1 MALPEIKR
9 PLFTMT
15 MPSTKKEVTF
25 RPFLVGEE
33 KILLMAQESG
43 DDRDIIRAIKQILTN
58 VIVSESFSPRALT
71 TFDLE
76 YMFLKLRAKSVSN
89 IMEMSYIDNEDQK
102 KYDFQINLD
111 DIEVTYPEGNWSN
124 KIKASDDIGITLRY
138 PTVELL
144 ASLDASETET
154 EMVDQMVRG
163 CIASIYDAENVY
175 LADEQD
181 PADLAAFIDKLDP
194 KTYKEIRSFFDGMPQ
209 VIHTINYKNS
219 LGNDRKIELRTLKD
233 FFTWA

>member
-1 MALPEIKR
+1 
-9 PLFTMT
+9 
-15 MPSTKKEVTF
+15 MPSTQKEVTF

-43 DDRDIIRAIKQILTN
+43 DERDIIRAIKQILTN
-58 VIVSESFSPRALT
+58 VIVTEDFNPRVLT

-76 YMFLKLRAKSVSN
+76 YMFLKLRSKSVSN
-89 IMEMSYIDNEDQK
+89 IMEMSYIDNEDDK
-102 KYDFQINLD
+102 KYDFKVNLD

-124 KIKASDDIGITLRY
+124 KVKASEDVGLTLRY

-144 ASLDASETET
+144 ASLDTATTET

-163 CIASIYDAENVY
+163 CVASIYDADTVY

-181 PADLAAFIDKLDP
+181 PEDLAAFMDALDP
-194 KTYKEIRSFFDGMPQ
+194 KTYKEIRLFFDGMPQ
-209 VIHTINYKNS
+209 VIHTITYKNS

>member
-1 MALPEIKR
+1 
-9 PLFTMT
+9 
-15 MPSTKKEVTF
+15 MPSTQKEVTF

-43 DDRDIIRAIKQILTN
+43 DERDIIRAIKQILTN
-58 VIVSESFSPRALT
+58 VIVTEDFNPRVLT

-76 YMFLKLRAKSVSN
+76 YMFLKLRSKSVSN
-89 IMEMSYIDNEDQK
+89 IMEMSYIDNEDEK
-102 KYDFQINLD
+102 KYDFKVNLD

-124 KIKASDDIGITLRY
+124 KVKASEDVGLTLRY

-144 ASLDASETET
+144 ASLDTATTET

-163 CIASIYDAENVY
+163 CVASIYDADTVY

-181 PADLAAFIDKLDP
+181 PGDLAAFIDALDP
-194 KTYKEIRSFFDGMPQ
+194 KTYKEIRLFFDGMPQ
-209 VIHTINYKNS
+209 VIHTITYKNS

>member
-9 PLFTMT
+9 PLFTMI
-15 MPSTKKEVTF
+15 MPSTQKEVTF

-43 DDRDIIRAIKQILTN
+43 DERDIIRAIKQILTN
-58 VIVSESFSPRALT
+58 VIVTEDFNPRVLT

-76 YMFLKLRAKSVSN
+76 YMFLKLRSKSVSN
-89 IMEMSYIDNEDQK
+89 IMEMSYIDNEDDK
-102 KYDFQINLD
+102 KYDFKVNLD

-124 KIKASDDIGITLRY
+124 KVKASEDVGLTLRY

-144 ASLDASETET
+144 ASLDTATTET

-163 CIASIYDAENVY
+163 CVASIYDADTVY

-181 PADLAAFIDKLDP
+181 PEDLAAFMDALDP
-194 KTYKEIRSFFDGMPQ
+194 KTYKEIRLFFDGMPQ
-209 VIHTINYKNS
+209 VIHTITYKNS

>member
-9 PLFTMT
+9 PLFTMI

-43 DDRDIIRAIKQILTN
+43 DERDIIRAIKQILTN
-58 VIVSESFSPRALT
+58 VIVSDGFNPRALT

-89 IMEMSYIDNEDQK
+89 IMEMSYIDNEDDK
-102 KYDFQINLD
+102 KYDFRVNLD
-111 DIEVTYPEGNWSN
+111 EIEVTYPEGNWSN
-124 KIKASDDIGITLRY
+124 KIKASDEVGLTLRY

-144 ASLDASETET
+144 ASLDTAATET

-163 CIASIYDAENVY
+163 CIASIYDADTVY

-181 PADLAAFIDKLDP
+181 PKELETFIDALDP
-194 KTYKEIRSFFDGMPQ
+194 KTYKEIRLFFDGMPQ
-209 VIHTINYKNS
+209 VIHTIEYKNS

>member
-1 MALPEIKR
+1 
-9 PLFTMT
+9 
-15 MPSTKKEVTF
+15 MPSTQKEVTF

-43 DDRDIIRAIKQILTN
+43 DERDIIRAIKQILAN
-58 VIVSESFSPRALT
+58 VIVTEDFNPRVLT

-76 YMFLKLRAKSVSN
+76 YMFLKLRSKSVSN
-89 IMEMSYIDNEDQK
+89 IMEMSYIDNEDDK
-102 KYDFQINLD
+102 KYDFKVNLD
-111 DIEVTYPEGNWSN
+111 EIEVTYPEGNWSN
-124 KIKASDDIGITLRY
+124 KVKASEDVGLTLRY

-144 ASLDASETET
+144 ASLDTATTET

-163 CIASIYDAENVY
+163 CVASIYDADIVY

-181 PADLAAFIDKLDP
+181 PEDLAAFIDALDP
-194 KTYKEIRSFFDGMPQ
+194 KTYKEIRLFFDGMPQ
-209 VIHTINYKNS
+209 VIHTITYKNS